1 MYLRLPPSVRFGVIA
16 VLAATVSGGVS
27 AQSAAPP
34 TPAQG
39 QLPPLEVTA
48 EKAKKKTP
56 KAKAAKKATAPAT
69 AVAAPSST
77 STQASEATESGGGT
91 KPGLNLDVAS
101 QTGSRLGLTP
111 LETPASIEI
120 IPGTTIHERGQTSI
134 DDAVTQNA
142 TGFTSTASP
151 GNGWSSLATRGFVG
165 NNAVMRLYDGTR
177 LYVGSG
183 TITFPFDTWSA
194 ERIEVLRGPASVLYG
209 EGAIGGV
216 VNVVPKRPTDYFTA
230 EGEVAYGTDNT
241 KRFGV
246 GVGGPVSDQLGYRLD
261 VSGTQSDG
269 WLDQN
274 GDFSKLAIS
283 GSIVYKPS
291 RDLKFTLS
299 NDFGDQ
305 SPMRYQGTPLING
318 SPEPVRFT
326 NFNVDDSEL
335 HFRDN
340 WTQLKTEWNVNDWLS
355 IRNVA
360 YYLKSDRHWRNTEWY
375 DYVGGNVLERW
386 DWLEIYH
393 DQEQIGNRFD
403 AAFKTALGG
412 GVKNELVVGFD
423 VNRVTFKHTNNYSDP
438 NGKQNNDDVFD
449 EVDPFNFVPGTFLNP
464 DGTVPVFDTTTRQ
477 YSLFAEDRLTLSK
490 ELSVV
495 AGIRLDH
502 PTVER
507 VGLNGDPN
515 NVRFEKSFSD
525 VTWRVGAVY
534 SPVRDL
540 AFYGQYSTGVD
551 PVGGIISLNASNAPW
566 VLATGRQIE
575 VGVKQAF
582 WNGLGEWTLA
592 AYDIEKQN
600 LLSRDPA
607 APGNNY
613 RQVGQQSSR
622 GVEASLAL
630 QVTPS
635 LRYEGN
641 VALLQARYDE
651 FVSRTSCQVGA
662 PGCVN
667 GFRALN
673 YSGNRPTNVP
683 EQVINNWLSWA
694 FLPQW
699 EAHVGVRWVGAMYGD
714 DANTHKRPAYTV
726 VNLGLDYEVTE
737 KSEIAFRVYNVFD
750 EIYANDGGSTQ
761 WQLAPPRTGEVVY
774 RMKY

>member
-1 MYLRLPPSVRFGVIA
+1 MYLRLPASAAFLLFTLGVLTGSPRAIA
-16 VLAATVSGGVS
+16 QSSTQSGATPLPAVEVTAGQPKKKT
-27 AQSAAPP
+27 AKAKTAKKSAAPVAQAP
-34 TPAQG
+34 TSMPA
-39 QLPPLEVTA
+39 A
-48 EKAKKKTP
+48 
-56 KAKAAKKATAPAT
+56 
-69 AVAAPSST
+69 
-77 STQASEATESGGGT
+77 TQAAATGGSGEGAT
-91 KPGLNLDVAS
+91 RPGLNLDVPA

-111 LETPASIEI
+111 LETPASVEV
-120 IPGTTIHERGQTSI
+120 IPGTTIHERGQTSV

-151 GNGWSSLATRGFVG
+151 GNGWASLGTRGFVG

-177 LYVGSG
+177 LYVGAG

-209 EGAIGGV
+209 EGSIGGV

-230 EGEVAYGTDNT
+230 DGEVAYGTDNT

-246 GVGGPVSDQLGYRLD
+246 GMGGPVSDQLGYRLD

-274 GDFSKLAIS
+274 GEFSKLAIS
-283 GSIVYKPS
+283 GSVVFKPTN
-291 RDLKFTLS
+291 DLKFTLS

-305 SPMRYQGTPLING
+305 SPMKYQGTPLING

-340 WTQLKTEWNVNDWLS
+340 WTQLKAEWDVNDWLS
-355 IRNVA
+355 LRNTT
-360 YYLKSDRHWRNTEWY
+360 YYLTSNRHWRNTEWY
-375 DYVGGNVLERW
+375 EYMGGNVVERW

-393 DQEQIGNRFD
+393 DQEQVGNRFD
-403 AAFKTALGG
+403 AAFRTALGG

-423 VNRVTFKHTNNYSDP
+423 VNRVKFRHTNNYSDP
-438 NGKQNNDDVFD
+438 NGEQNNGDVYD
-449 EVDPFNFVPGTFLNP
+449 EVDPFNFVPGKFLNP
-464 DGTVPVFDTTTRQ
+464 DGTVPVFDTTTQQ
-477 YSLFAEDRLTLSK
+477 YSLFAEDRLVLSK

-507 VGLNGDPN
+507 VDLNGAPA
-515 NVRFEKSFSD
+515 NVPFEKSFSD

-575 VGVKQAF
+575 IGMKQAF
-582 WNGLGEWTLA
+582 WHGRGEWTLA

-600 LLSRDPA
+600 LLSRDPS

-630 QVTPS
+630 QVLPS

-641 VALLQARYDE
+641 VALLQARYDD
-651 FVSRTSCQVGA
+651 FVSRTSCQVGS
-662 PGCVN
+662 PDCVG
-667 GFRALN
+667 GFKALD

-683 EQVINNWLSWA
+683 EQVVNNWLSWA
-694 FLPQW
+694 FLPKW
-699 EAHVGVRWVGAMYGD
+699 EAHVGVRWVGSMYGD
-714 DANTHKRPAYTV
+714 DSNEYKRAPFTV
-726 VNLGLDYEVTE
+726 VNLGLDYEVTD
-737 KSEIAFRVYNVFD
+737 KSEIALRVYNVFD
-750 EIYANDGGSTQ
+750 EIYATDGGSTQ
-761 WQLAPPRTGEVVY
+761 WQLAPPRTGEIVY